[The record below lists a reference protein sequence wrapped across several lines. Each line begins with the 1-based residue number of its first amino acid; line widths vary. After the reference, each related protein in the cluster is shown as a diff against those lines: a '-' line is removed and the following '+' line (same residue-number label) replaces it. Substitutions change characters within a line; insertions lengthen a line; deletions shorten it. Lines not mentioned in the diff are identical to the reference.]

1 MARSKTI
8 RLFLMDGDP
17 NGRIKCSLTN
27 WTGVV
32 YKVPR
37 IAFDRCHDMSILK
50 QSGVYFLF
58 GTDENDNAAVYIG
71 QASSRRN
78 GQGLL
83 YRIQEPH
90 NSISYWTEAVMV
102 TTSNNS
108 FGPTEISY
116 LENRICNMAKE
127 ANRYVV
133 KNGNEPNP
141 GNITEEIESELE
153 EFIDYAKIIMGV
165 LGHKVFEAY
174 IASSDSQQS
183 DTDDE
188 PLLHME
194 YHGACARGKRT
205 SEGFVVLKGST
216 INPNLTRSCPE
227 NVIKAR
233 KVYADKIDANHTLT
247 ADILLTSPSAAA
259 GYVGGASL
267 SGNVLW
273 KDEYGKMLGEL
284 EKTECT
290 DQPLCD

>member
-1 MARSKTI
+1 
-8 RLFLMDGDP
+8 MDGDP

-37 IAFDRCHDMSILK
+37 IAFDRCHDMNILK

-90 NSISYWTEAVMV
+90 YSIGYWTEAVMV

-116 LENRICNMAKE
+116 LENRFCNMAKE

-133 KNGNEPNP
+133 NNGNEPNP
-141 GNITEEIESELE
+141 GNITEE
-153 EFIDYAKIIMGV
+153 
-165 LGHKVFEAY
+165 
-174 IASSDSQQS
+174 
-183 DTDDE
+183 
-188 PLLHME
+188 
-194 YHGACARGKRT
+194 
-205 SEGFVVLKGST
+205 
-216 INPNLTRSCPE
+216 
-227 NVIKAR
+227 
-233 KVYADKIDANHTLT
+233 
-247 ADILLTSPSAAA
+247 
-259 GYVGGASL
+259 
-267 SGNVLW
+267 
-273 KDEYGKMLGEL
+273 
-284 EKTECT
+284 
-290 DQPLCD
+290 